1 MLATDCYSRWWWS
14 TLPLGVASTWR
25 TGLVNTVRGNGGRRR
40 LAGQGGAALV
50 EFALIFPIF
59 MTVVLGMFSGGTAY
73 NQKNALVSAS
83 REGARYASTLPI
95 VGYPGGIDAWLHD
108 AAVYVANASE
118 GALAPTV
125 PGWQVCVAYVYKP
138 ISGADQ
144 SRHEIHSGN
153 PVTGT
158 PTSGQC
164 PAANDAPADDKPRV
178 QVTTRR
184 TGTIDALFIKY
195 SFTMSTRTITRFEAT
210 P

>member
-83 REGARYASTLPI
+83 REGARYGATFPIASSSNAAI
-95 VGYPGGIDAWLHD
+95 SGWLHD
-108 AAVYVANASE
+108 VALYVENVSE
-118 GALAPTV
+118 GNLKSGV
-125 PGWQVCVAYVYKP
+125 PGWQVCVAYVY
-138 ISGADQ
+138 
-144 SRHEIHSGN
+144 
-153 PVTGT
+153 T
-158 PTSGQC
+158 PTSGPDETKSERHFDTGGPSGVQPGKC
-164 PAANDAPADDKPRV
+164 YEDGRPASERRV
-178 QVTTRR
+178 QVATRR
-184 TGTIDALFIKY
+184 NGSIDALFFEY
-195 SFTMSTRTITRFEAT
+195 SLTLTSSTVTRFEAV